1 MYEWEQ
7 SLEEVNL
14 YIETPPGVTADRVDC
29 KITPKH
35 IRLGIKGNPPFIDV
49 SPSSHAFSLTSPA
62 SQIERRGTQ
71 KAEIEGTLC
80 HTPPMVNVFCA
91 VYLQ

>member
-1 MYEWEQ
+1 MPFDLTKKRGTLTLGLIRSPPLRLVANAGRTVYEWEQ

-14 YIETPPGVTADRVDC
+14 YIETPPGVTADRLDC

-49 SPSSHAFSLTSPA
+49 SPKLW
-62 SQIERRGTQ
+62 
-71 KAEIEGTLC
+71 
-80 HTPPMVNVFCA
+80 
-91 VYLQ
+91 